1 VTRRAVSAGLQGG
14 PAEQLAEILD
24 PGAVSTDPA
33 DLDSH
38 AADWAPRAL
47 LDRRRGAAPAPPACV
62 VRPRS
67 TEEVASLLEWADRT
81 GTPAVPWGGGS
92 SVLAS
97 AVPAGRVVVDL
108 TALDAL
114 GPVDEKSR
122 LVRCGAGVTGPAL
135 TAHLEA
141 AGYLLGHE
149 PQSVAIST
157 VGGWI
162 ATRACGQLSA
172 RYGGIESLL
181 AGFTAVLP
189 GGRVVRSKT
198 VPRRAAG
205 PDVASLLVGSEGT
218 LGIVTEADLRVS
230 PIAAERADAAIRFDH
245 MSEGVAACR
254 SLAQS
259 DLRPTVVRLYDAE
272 DAAIFLRHFPDEPPG
287 PLLLTSF
294 DGEAAER
301 RAGAA
306 LELSGGQAAGSHL
319 VEHWW
324 AHRNDAVDEFRRLM
338 DGDGILGPHA
348 LVDTIELAGTWTVL
362 RDLYHSTKEALRPL
376 ADIVGCHLSHV
387 YPDGACLYFTLAA
400 ACADDAEASERLGRW
415 WATAMRTCLDAGGSI
430 SHHHGIGRVK
440 APWLE
445 EELGGWFEVLRAVK
459 SAVDPKGIMNP
470 GALGL

>member
-1 VTRRAVSAGLQGG
+1 MTLT
-14 PAEQLAEILD
+14 EQLAELLD
-24 PGAVSTDPA
+24 PGAVSTDPD
-33 DLDSH
+33 DLDAH

-67 TEEVASLLEWADRT
+67 TGEVAALLEWADRT
-81 GTPAVPWGGGS
+81 GTAVVPWGGGS
-92 SVLAS
+92 SVLGS
-97 AVPAGRVVVDL
+97 AVPSGRVVVDL
-108 TALDAL
+108 TALDAVD
-114 GPVDEKSR
+114 PVDERSR
-122 LVRCGAGVTGPAL
+122 LVHCGAGVTGPAL
-135 TAHLEA
+135 AAHLDA

-149 PQSVAIST
+149 PQSVGIST

-181 AGFTAVLP
+181 AGFIAVLP

-205 PDVASLLVGSEGT
+205 PDVASLLIGSEGT

-230 PIAAERADAAIRFDH
+230 PVPRERADAAVRFEH
-245 MSEGVAACR
+245 MSDGVAACR
-254 SLAQS
+254 TVVQS
-259 DLRPTVVRLYDAE
+259 EVRPTLVRLYDAE
-272 DAAIFLRHFPDEPPG
+272 DSAIFLRHFPDEAQG
-287 PLLLTSF
+287 PLLLLSF
-294 DGEAAER
+294 DGEGAAA

-306 LELSGGQAAGSHL
+306 VELAGGSPAGKHL

-324 AHRNDAVDEFRRLM
+324 SHRNDAVGEFRRLM
-338 DGDGILGPHA
+338 AGEGILGPHA
-348 LVDTIELAGTWTVL
+348 LVETVEVAGTWTVL
-362 RDLYHSTKEALRPL
+362 RDLYHSMKEALRPL
-376 ADIVGCHLSHV
+376 ADIAGCHVSHV
-387 YPDGACLYFTLAA
+387 YRDGACLYFTLAA
-400 ACADDAEASERLGRW
+400 ACSDDDEAHELLGRW
-415 WATAMRTCLDAGGSI
+415 WETAMRTCLDAGGSI

-445 EELGGWFEVLRAVK
+445 EELGGWFDVLRAVK
-459 SAVDPKGIMNP
+459 SAIDPKRVMNP